1 MLVTRIGENSKLL
14 INGDIKQKDIPE
26 KSGLSWLVDNI
37 HKYHLPIPV
46 VEFTLH
52 DCQRSDTCKMWLEV
66 MEMEDSLNK

>member
-1 MLVTRIGENSKLL
+1 
-14 INGDIKQKDIPE
+14 
-26 KSGLSWLVDNI
+26 LSWLVDNI